1 MVCESEAIK
10 LKKLLRLTALAAVL
24 VLSACDG
31 SSGEAVCTG
40 QIDDLFGM
48 GLQAEMTTIPQVEG
62 NYITAIEFNAI
73 VDVSDIERDKAE
85 ELAELFDGTIEG
97 DYIIVSQTYELE
109 EEEEYSVEE
118 YIDEMESDL
127 YTCT

>member
-1 MVCESEAIK
+1 M
-10 LKKLLRLTALAAVL
+10 KKLMSLTALAAVL
-24 VLSACDG
+24 VLAACDR
-31 SSGEAVCTG
+31 SSGETICTG

-48 GLQAEMTTIPQVEG
+48 GLQAEMTTTPQVEG
-62 NYITAIEFNAI
+62 NYITAIEFNAS
-73 VDVSDIERDKAE
+73 VDVSGIESDKAE

-109 EEEEYSVEE
+109 EEEYSVDE
-118 YIDEMESDL
+118 YIEEMESDL